1 MQLGFVYT
9 AILSGDSTETNLP
22 LEPVQHTHKL
32 AVLVYLLLFLGM
44 VFGVTAFIGM
54 LINHTNFKSTENTYL
69 RSHFI
74 WQILAFWTLCAI
86 GVAVV
91 MTWQST
97 TSTVLLTIGVVWW
110 LFNLLT
116 GAFFL
121 HRRKPIP
128 LFN

>member
-1 MQLGFVYT
+1 M
-9 AILSGDSTETNLP
+9 P
-22 LEPVQHTHKL
+22 LDPVQHSHKL
-32 AVLVYLLLFLGM
+32 AALVYLLLFLGI

-54 LINHTNFKSTENTYL
+54 FINHTNIKSTESSYV

-86 GVAVV
+86 GAAVAI
-91 MTWQST
+91 TWQST
-97 TSTVLLTIGVVWW
+97 TSKVLLTIGIVWW

-121 HRRKPIP
+121 RRHKPIP
-128 LFN
+128 LF